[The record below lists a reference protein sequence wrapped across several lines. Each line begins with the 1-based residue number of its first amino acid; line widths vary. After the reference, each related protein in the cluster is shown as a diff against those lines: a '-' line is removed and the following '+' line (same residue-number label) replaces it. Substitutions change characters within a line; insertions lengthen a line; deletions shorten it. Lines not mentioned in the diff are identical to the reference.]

1 LPVILKMMKG
11 DVTGTINLTNP
22 GTIDHNR
29 ILELYKE
36 HVNPDF
42 KWKTMTIEEQNGM
55 LAARRSN
62 NALDTS
68 TIEALYPDIL
78 NAEEAV
84 EMVLKNWNK
93 KIVQLR
99 RDE

>member
-1 LPVILKMMKG
+1 
-11 DVTGTINLTNP
+11 
-22 GTIDHNR
+22 
-29 ILELYKE
+29 
-36 HVNPDF
+36 
-42 KWKTMTIEEQNGM
+42 MTIEEQNGM

-78 NAEEAV
+78 NVEEAV